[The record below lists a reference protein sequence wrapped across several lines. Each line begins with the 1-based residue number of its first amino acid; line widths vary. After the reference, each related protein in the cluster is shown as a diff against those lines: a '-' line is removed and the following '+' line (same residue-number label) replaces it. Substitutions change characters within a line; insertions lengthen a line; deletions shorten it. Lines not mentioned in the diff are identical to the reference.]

1 MHEALL
7 RALVWVRL
15 SAGRADERSF
25 NTVRRLREAYGPK
38 TLPLTEFKRIIREQ
52 FFMLLVDE
60 AQALATVPQLLPADP
75 AQRAE
80 GFALIRSVVEAT
92 GDIPKAEAER
102 LAVVERIFLGEP
114 DPAAGSSGKVRRLR
128 PPGSAAA

>member
-15 SAGRADERSF
+15 PTGRADERSF
-25 NTVRRLREAYGPK
+25 AIIRRIREAYGPE
-38 TLPLTEFKRIIREQ
+38 TLPLPTFKQIIRQQ

-60 AQALATVPQLLPADP
+60 AQALATLPQLLPPDSAK
-75 AQRAE
+75 RAE

-92 GDIPKAEAER
+92 GDVPEVEAER
-102 LAVVERIFLGEP
+102 LAVVERIFIGEP
-114 DPAAGSSGKVRRLR
+114 DPAGAGGKVRRLR
-128 PPGSAAA
+128 TSGSAAA